1 MNSNPILSH
10 KFAALGDP
18 IRLAILALL
27 AQGEM
32 TVLEIV
38 KPFDIS
44 QPAVSRHL
52 KVLEE
57 AGLIERR
64 VDGSRRPCRLSA
76 KAVDEIDAWLQMM
89 RRALEANY
97 DRLDQVLEKMKK
109 EQENA

>member
-1 MNSNPILSH
+1 MSSTSILSH

-44 QPAVSRHL
+44 QPAISRHL

-57 AGLIERR
+57 AGMIERR
-64 VDGSRRPCRLSA
+64 IDGSRRPCRLSA
-76 KAVDEIDAWLQMM
+76 TAVDEIDGWLQMM
-89 RRALEANY
+89 RQAMEANY
-97 DRLDQVLEKMKK
+97 NRLDQVLEKMKK

>member
-1 MNSNPILSH
+1 MNSIPILSH

-57 AGLIERR
+57 AGLVTQSRDGRDRPRKLAHGVLKE
-64 VDGSRRPCRLSA
+64 VDGWLGPFRRQ
-76 KAVDEIDAWLQMM
+76 W
-89 RRALEANY
+89 EA
-97 DRLDQVLEKMKK
+97 RLDNLDAYLGKRK
-109 EQENA
+109 